1 MYMEEESTGKG
12 YYHSSLSRAKA
23 NELLI
28 KTKERD
34 AQRDLVPVMVDEK
47 TVKLMPRK
55 KAEKYLKTQ
64 VK

>member
-1 MYMEEESTGKG
+1 MYMDDECSGKG

-23 NELLI
+23 NELLA
-28 KTKERD
+28 KAKERD

-55 KAEKYLKTQ
+55 KAEKYFKTQ